1 MGKIYSFNEQQVTE
15 INELYDEVWQF
26 DEPIKNLEILLAKSI
41 VKEEIELIETTKE
54 KISRLKE
61 ELECKQHLIMQEEY
75 QTFEIFSDLY
85 YKRKIELD
93 ELCLKGTKLEKLG
106 ASRKKMMRLKNQIIQ
121 VSHFGGTALK
131 IRKKKKSYFNKSL
144 IIHAEAA
151 TPRCFQEKVY

>member
-93 ELCLKGTKLEKLG
+93 ELCLKGTKLEK
-106 ASRKKMMRLKNQIIQ
+106 
-121 VSHFGGTALK
+121 
-131 IRKKKKSYFNKSL
+131 
-144 IIHAEAA
+144 
-151 TPRCFQEKVY
+151 

>member
-61 ELECKQHLIMQEEY
+61 ELECKQYLIMQEEY

-85 YKRKIELD
+85 HKRKIELD
-93 ELCLKGTKLEKLG
+93 ELCLKGIKFEKLG
-106 ASRKKMMRLKNQIIQ
+106 ASRKKTDEVKESDNLGQPFWWNCLKNQ
-121 VSHFGGTALK
+121 
-131 IRKKKKSYFNKSL
+131 KKKKILF
-144 IIHAEAA
+144 
-151 TPRCFQEKVY
+151 

>member
-61 ELECKQHLIMQEEY
+61 ELECKQYLIMQEEY

-85 YKRKIELD
+85 HKRKIVLD
-93 ELCLKGTKLEKLG
+93 ELCLKGIKFEKLG
-106 ASRKKMMRLKNQIIQ
+106 ASRKKTDEVKESDNLGQPFWWNC
-121 VSHFGGTALK
+121 L
-131 IRKKKKSYFNKSL
+131 IRKKN
-144 IIHAEAA
+144 
-151 TPRCFQEKVY
+151 